1 MPNPTSSLLL
11 NSCEVYTLPAQTF
24 APCISGEVYVA
35 EGWMPKGGEM
45 AVERVEVRWGAK
57 KVRRVDGGRM

>member
-1 MPNPTSSLLL
+1 
-11 NSCEVYTLPAQTF
+11 
-24 APCISGEVYVA
+24 
-35 EGWMPKGGEM
+35 MPKGGEM